1 MIIEENQSFSS
12 HKHGFYISF
21 NLNFLQDN
29 AKYDFNMVLNLYG
42 PYIDI
47 FIVGFRGLILAFK
60 KYFRGQIWQVFEDLL
75 WIFCVYYF
83 ENSFHYK

>member
-12 HKHGFYISF
+12 HKHGFFTFFHLFCKFYISF

-29 AKYDFNMVLNLYG
+29 AKYDFDMVLNLYG
-42 PYIDI
+42 PYFDI

-75 WIFCVYYF
+75 
-83 ENSFHYK
+83 